1 MHIKLSIVQ
10 CLMAHCLTFAT
21 YPLKI
26 SWIETRGGLG
36 LKFLQIKTLKTKFL
50 SFHKLE
56 QGRGPFHYLMLSQLK
71 QHKTFDHGLRFM
83 LSSSHKLQQGGPSH
97 YRRFSQIGTTH
108 THKTWLGFHKSQQ
121 RGGCFSL
128 PWARS
133 HIKTTQIHKLNQALT
148 NRNKGEDIF
157 TTSSFHEFEQHESNS

>member
-10 CLMAHCLTFAT
+10 CLMAHYLTLAT
-21 YPLKI
+21 YPFKI
-26 SWIETRGGLG
+26 SWIETRVRTRFQVFANQNIEDKV
-36 LKFLQIKTLKTKFL
+36 LKLSQIGTR
-50 SFHKLE
+50 
-56 QGRGPFHYLMLSQLK
+56 GGPFHYLMLSQLK

-133 HIKTTQIHKLNQALT
+133 HIKTTQIHKLDQALT